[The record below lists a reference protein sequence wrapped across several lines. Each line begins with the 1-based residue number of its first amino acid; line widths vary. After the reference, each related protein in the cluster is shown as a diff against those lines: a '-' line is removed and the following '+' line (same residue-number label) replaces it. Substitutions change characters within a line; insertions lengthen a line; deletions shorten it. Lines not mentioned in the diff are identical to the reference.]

1 MEESPCQFCGA
12 LMNSLLMRQHMR
24 TVHPEEVV
32 RWTWLFV
39 KQKHFPGSRW
49 VPGRTWDTWVGKD
62 CWGHDGSQIREK
74 KKRKATWRV
83 KRKQHGRWRGWYWK
97 GCQRRCDRVPALQ
110 ENFTKRK
117 LTTSFAGNSF
127 TGFISSFIHIFI
139 FIRIDKSLSTNI
151 TTNIETAVLS
161 KLIHIQSCRCSDP
174 VHR

>member
-32 RWTWLFV
+32 SGWIWLFV
-39 KQKHFPGSRW
+39 KQKHFQGSRW
-49 VPGRTWDTWVGKD
+49 VPGRTRYTWVGKD
-62 CWGHDGSQIREK
+62 RRGYDGSKTLWEK
-74 KKRKATWRV
+74 KERKATWRV

-117 LTTSFAGNSF
+117 LTTSFAGDSF
-127 TGFISSFIHIFI
+127 TGFIVTLAAHLLVI
-139 FIRIDKSLSTNI
+139 LV
-151 TTNIETAVLS
+151 E
-161 KLIHIQSCRCSDP
+161 LISYVI
-174 VHR
+174 VIL